1 MKEPKKEEHQKRWM
15 SLLKAR
21 DSFLEKFPT
30 ELCHVRALCEKA
42 GSPYVDKDNPIGFIC
57 GRCKSTSVKLSEN
70 HRILKCFTCK
80 DKVSL
85 TADTYFRGI
94 KSPKAWNMIIEFLH
108 MGIVMNSKEFSKLA
122 EIEESSA
129 WTIQLKIATTLS
141 CLVDQE
147 SDKISSLSFKEA
159 ITKRSLKSTPDQL
172 PSEELED
179 FAKSI
184 EVELGPEVDDNC
196 EPEETKKSPIDFNT
210 DVNLSDTEKQV
221 LALLEKEPKSIDQLC
236 EKSDLSVSV
245 LSAALTILEINGL
258 ISNIM
263 NFRFYLKEETPD
275 RPQFKNKKNS
285 AQTLPIEDADE
296 SYAISRCV
304 GEFLKKKFYGISRK
318 YLQLYLVLYEF
329 IEVNAILERTQL
341 SSIFKMS
348 RATNLEQLRAYES
361 PVIIFYPNISTVA

>member
-1 MKEPKKEEHQKRWM
+1 MEH
-15 SLLKAR
+15 LL
-21 DSFLEKFPT
+21 PT
-30 ELCHVRALCEKA
+30 V
-42 GSPYVDKDNPIGFIC
+42 
-57 GRCKSTSVKLSEN
+57 
-70 HRILKCFTCK
+70 
-80 DKVSL
+80 
-85 TADTYFRGI
+85 
-94 KSPKAWNMIIEFLH
+94 
-108 MGIVMNSKEFSKLA
+108 
-122 EIEESSA
+122 
-129 WTIQLKIATTLS
+129 
-141 CLVDQE
+141 
-147 SDKISSLSFKEA
+147 
-159 ITKRSLKSTPDQL
+159 L